1 MATPGWAG
9 SDYRYPKP
17 IAMTALLYYLQS
29 IRPLS
34 PGLYEHLQQIVK
46 RKWVAP
52 KEFLLTEGQVCE
64 HVYFIHKGLLR
75 CYAVQGAKEVCS
87 WFMKEK
93 DICVSVESW
102 FRQQISREN
111 IQALER
117 TEVYFI
123 SHAELQHIYRVFPD
137 FNFTGRLLT
146 EKYYQ
151 LSEQRLIAMRLR
163 RSHERYAW
171 LLENFPDLLLRVPA
185 KYLASYL
192 GISEVML
199 SYIRSRNR

>member
-1 MATPGWAG
+1 
-9 SDYRYPKP
+9 
-17 IAMTALLYYLQS
+17 MTALLNYLQS

-34 PGLYEHLQQIVK
+34 PGLSEHLQQIVK
-46 RKWVAP
+46 RKWVTP
-52 KEFLLTEGQVCE
+52 KEYLLQEGEICR
-64 HVYFIHKGLLR
+64 HVYFIQKGLLR
-75 CYAVQGAKEVCS
+75 CYSLQGATEVCS

-93 DICVSVESW
+93 DICLSVQSF
-102 FRQQISREN
+102 FRQGISREN

-117 TEVYFI
+117 TELYYI
-123 SHAELQHIYRVFPD
+123 TYEELQHIYGVFPD

-151 LSEQRLIAMRLR
+151 LSEERLAAMRLK
-163 RSHERYAW
+163 RSHERYGW
-171 LLENFPDLLLRVPA
+171 LMESFPDLLLRVPA

-199 SYIRSRNR
+199 SYIRSRR